1 MKSPSAGWNF
11 GIQRARGVAVLF
23 VVLFHFFDLSTFWG
37 SFGVNLFFCISGYLM
52 IQILTRSAQ
61 TDISIK
67 KFLKKRLVRL
77 YPALFSTIMFIWTI
91 SFLDIIPGDSFQYL
105 LTGFGYL
112 VFVGNFAGLFIP
124 GTGTSAVALG
134 HMWTLAL
141 EWQLYV
147 LLAIVVKLFYK
158 NRNFRKVVFLVFGV
172 SSFSILFSIFLV
184 DVRAPT
190 IILNSLVC
198 SLCFLLGAIVFF
210 VENYTTN
217 KAFVLKLSAFI
228 ICLFSN
234 LQLSE
239 NLNQNSRQFFTSLQV
254 ASFSFLVFL
263 ICKDLK
269 SQSFSPL
276 DFVGRISYSW
286 YLLHYPMYF
295 LMNDL
300 FLVPNIATKL
310 AFMFLSGVLAYF
322 SWLKIESHFWK
333 PSRGHEGRSC

>member
-1 MKSPSAGWNF
+1 MNSPSVGWNF
-11 GIQRARGVAVLF
+11 GIQSARGIAVLF

-67 KFLKKRLVRL
+67 KFLKKRFVRL
-77 YPALFSTIMFIWTI
+77 YPALFSTMIFIWII
-91 SFLDIIPGDSFQYL
+91 SILDVIPGDFYQYL
-105 LTGFGYL
+105 LTGLGYL

-147 LLAIVVKLFYK
+147 LLALLVKLFYK
-158 NRNFRKVVFLVFGV
+158 NRNFRKVIFLVLGV
-172 SSFSILFSIFLV
+172 SSFSILLSIFLV
-184 DVRAPT
+184 SVRAPT
-190 IILNSLVC
+190 IIVNSLVC
-198 SLCFLLGAIVFF
+198 SLCFLLGAMVFL
-210 VENYTTN
+210 VEAYITN
-217 KAFVLKLSAFI
+217 NTLIWKFSAFT
-228 ICLFSN
+228 ICLFPT
-234 LQLSE
+234 LQLTE
-239 NLNQNSRQFFTSLQV
+239 NLTQNSRQFFASLQV
-254 ASFSFLVFL
+254 VSFSFFVFL

-269 SQSFSPL
+269 SQSFRPL
-276 DFVGRISYSW
+276 DIAGRISYSW
-286 YLLHYPMYF
+286 YLFHYPVYF

-300 FLVPNIATKL
+300 FLIPNTPTKL
-310 AFMFLSGVLAYF
+310 GFMCLSGVIAYF

-333 PSRGHEGRSC
+333 PSRGHEGRSH